1 MEFLHCIGAID
12 GNYVNIQ
19 ARNGSIYF
27 IYKKTFSKAL
37 HAICNTK
44 YEFSLVDIGSAGS
57 DGGIFHNSV
66 LGIGIENKLLNF
78 PQPKPISGF
87 NENQKFP
94 YTFIAYEA
102 VPSRP
107 HVMRAYLRKGELNLW
122 ETILNYHLLRKRR
135 VIENTFGILVNRFR
149 IFLRP
154 TTAHVDNAKFI
165 TKAITALHN
174 FLMKTQSKSSGFDYR
189 ALDFVDQVNGS
200 VEISRPW
207 HREVAD
213 VQGMV
218 QLNNQGSNDFERIV
232 KEVRGNFKKYFNLI
246 QGSVPWQDR
255 W

>member
-19 ARNGSIYF
+19 ARNGSTYF

-37 HAICNTK
+37 LAICNTK

-57 DGGIFHNSV
+57 DGEILHNSV

-107 HVMRAYLRKGELNLW
+107 HVMRAYPRKGELNL
-122 ETILNYHLLRKRR
+122 
-135 VIENTFGILVNRFR
+135 
-149 IFLRP
+149 
-154 TTAHVDNAKFI
+154 
-165 TKAITALHN
+165 
-174 FLMKTQSKSSGFDYR
+174 
-189 ALDFVDQVNGS
+189 
-200 VEISRPW
+200 
-207 HREVAD
+207 
-213 VQGMV
+213 
-218 QLNNQGSNDFERIV
+218 
-232 KEVRGNFKKYFNLI
+232 
-246 QGSVPWQDR
+246 
-255 W
+255 